1 MGIQQC
7 DIVVIIKMHYKKIIL
22 GRPLVSKEEI
32 PIGVMAKIDVMST
45 PIKVQCKKVN
55 SIDCNVIK
63 SPTLNITY
71 KSKIGY

>member
-7 DIVVIIKMHYKKIIL
+7 DIVVIIKIHYKKILL

-32 PIGVMAKIDVMST
+32 PIGVMAKINVMST

-55 SIDCNVIK
+55 NIDCNVIK
-63 SPTLNITY
+63 SPTLNITL
-71 KSKIGY
+71 KSKLVY

>member
-7 DIVVIIKMHYKKIIL
+7 DIVVIIKIHYKKITL
-22 GRPLVSKEEI
+22 RRPLVSKEEI

-55 SIDCNVIK
+55 SMDWNIIK
-63 SPTLNITY
+63 
-71 KSKIGY
+71 

>member
-7 DIVVIIKMHYKKIIL
+7 DIVVIIKIHYIKKIL
-22 GRPLVSKEEI
+22 QRPLVSKEEI
-32 PIGVMAKIDVMST
+32 PIGVMEKLNVMST

-63 SPTLNITY
+63 SPTLNIT
-71 KSKIGY
+71 